1 MKGLSEMSRPQ
12 LSVVMTTL
20 SLSLM
25 VLPTAATAQA
35 PVDEHT
41 TQVAE
46 GVYAYGSTGGGYLS
60 MFVLTDEGV
69 VVVEPVDSVHSQAML
84 QSIRRLTEKPI
95 RYLLHSHNHWDH
107 SRGGQVFRDAGAT
120 ILAHVEAYEWMKANP
135 HPEMAL
141 PDESWEGRRKDIVWV
156 TRHSSSTISA

>member
-1 MKGLSEMSRPQ
+1 MSRPQ

-35 PVDEHT
+35 AVDEHT

-69 VVVEPVDSVHSQAML
+69 VVVEPRSGFARH
-84 QSIRRLTEKPI
+84 RRGSPLSGHFEILEAAPT
-95 RYLLHSHNHWDH
+95 
-107 SRGGQVFRDAGAT
+107 A
-120 ILAHVEAYEWMKANP
+120 ILA
-135 HPEMAL
+135 
-141 PDESWEGRRKDIVWV
+141 SGRHD
-156 TRHSSSTISA
+156 HQ